1 MAWQSSTV
9 LHQLPTFCI
18 NILLTPK
25 GTYFLFLH
33 TTKIKLSNL
42 FYKHISKKSQKDAIP
57 PHPSHTTLIYQA
69 QASTYKKNHRVLQH
83 QPSTRG
89 MTTMPQ
95 TTQKSIPGIIALRIF
110 GLLLFL
116 FLLYIANNLS
126 FFTDN
131 HLNYQIILFL
141 SSQVWLLVLITIAFL
156 IGEIFNAL
164 IFPLNLPAP
173 LFNAGGAVLFVG
185 FLLSIFALFDIM
197 LDINIFHIFDTLS
210 FIIYPFVFIIVLI
223 GGYILILQNLVQ
235 TEQSPKKGTKT
246 IPDTAA
252 AKTGEAITW
261 EDVGDEFKQA
271 LYDLLTL
278 FRSSIKK

>member
-1 MAWQSSTV
+1 MTWQSSTV
-9 LHQLPTFCI
+9 LHQLPTVCI

-25 GTYFLFLH
+25 CTYFLFLH
-33 TTKIKLSNL
+33 PTKIKLSNL
-42 FYKHISKKSQKDAIP
+42 FHKHISKRCNPLS
-57 PHPSHTTLIYQA
+57 HPSHTTFIYQA
-69 QASTYKKNHRVLQH
+69 QASIYKKKHRVLQH

-131 HLNYQIILFL
+131 PLNYQIILFL
-141 SSQVWLLVLITIAFL
+141 NSQIWLMVMITIAFL

-173 LFNAGGAVLFVG
+173 LFNAVGAVLLVG
-185 FLLSIFALFDIM
+185 SLS
-197 LDINIFHIFDTLS
+197 
-210 FIIYPFVFIIVLI
+210 
-223 GGYILILQNLVQ
+223 GYLHSL
-235 TEQSPKKGTKT
+235 TSWWTST
-246 IPDTAA
+246 YSTSSIPC
-252 AKTGEAITW
+252 
-261 EDVGDEFKQA
+261 
-271 LYDLLTL
+271 
-278 FRSSIKK
+278 RSSSTPSSS

>member
-1 MAWQSSTV
+1 
-9 LHQLPTFCI
+9 
-18 NILLTPK
+18 
-25 GTYFLFLH
+25 
-33 TTKIKLSNL
+33 
-42 FYKHISKKSQKDAIP
+42 
-57 PHPSHTTLIYQA
+57 
-69 QASTYKKNHRVLQH
+69 
-83 QPSTRG
+83 
-89 MTTMPQ
+89 MPQ

-131 HLNYQIILFL
+131 PLNYQIILFL
-141 SSQVWLLVLITIAFL
+141 NSQVWLLVLITIAFL

-173 LFNAGGAVLFVG
+173 LFNAVGAVLLVG
-185 FLLSIFALFDIM
+185 FLISIFALFDIL
-197 LDINIFHIFDTLS
+197 LDKNIFHFFDTLS

-223 GGYILILQNLVQ
+223 GGYILILRNLVR
-235 TEQSPKKGTKT
+235 TDQSPKKETK
-246 IPDTAA
+246 PRQDTAA

-271 LYDLLTL
+271 VYDLLTL
-278 FRSSIKK
+278 LRSSIKK

>member
-1 MAWQSSTV
+1 
-9 LHQLPTFCI
+9 
-18 NILLTPK
+18 
-25 GTYFLFLH
+25 
-33 TTKIKLSNL
+33 
-42 FYKHISKKSQKDAIP
+42 
-57 PHPSHTTLIYQA
+57 
-69 QASTYKKNHRVLQH
+69 
-83 QPSTRG
+83 

-131 HLNYQIILFL
+131 PLNYQIILFL
-141 SSQVWLLVLITIAFL
+141 NNQVWLLVMITIAFL

-173 LFNAGGAVLFVG
+173 LFNAVGAVLLVG
-185 FLLSIFALFDIM
+185 FLIRIFALFDIL

-223 GGYILILQNLVQ
+223 GGYILILRNLVR
-235 TEQSPKKGTKT
+235 TDQSPKKETKT
-246 IPDTAA
+246 QAGFCWCQNRGSNNLGGRGRRIQAGSLRPVNPPTQFNKEID
-252 AKTGEAITW
+252 GL
-261 EDVGDEFKQA
+261 KQQCHKSFLPA
-271 LYDLLTL
+271 YMPYP
-278 FRSSIKK
+278 

>member
-1 MAWQSSTV
+1 
-9 LHQLPTFCI
+9 
-18 NILLTPK
+18 
-25 GTYFLFLH
+25 
-33 TTKIKLSNL
+33 
-42 FYKHISKKSQKDAIP
+42 
-57 PHPSHTTLIYQA
+57 
-69 QASTYKKNHRVLQH
+69 
-83 QPSTRG
+83 

-131 HLNYQIILFL
+131 PLNYQIILFL
-141 SSQVWLLVLITIAFL
+141 NSQVWLLVLITFVFL

-173 LFNAGGAVLFVG
+173 LFNAVGAVLLVG
-185 FLLSIFALFDIM
+185 FLINLFALFDI
-197 LDINIFHIFDTLS
+197 LVDNNIFHFLDALS

-235 TEQSPKKGTKT
+235 PDQSLKKETEPRQ
-246 IPDTAA
+246 DTAA
-252 AKTGEAITW
+252 SKTREAITW
-261 EDVGDEFKQA
+261 EDVGDKFKQA
-271 LYDLLTL
+271 VYDLLTL
-278 FRSSIKK
+278 LRSSIKK